1 MRSMRKQYEFEYNVF
16 YDNSPKEFKA
26 ACLEIEEKHPEAEK
40 QKLLVDVD
48 GSTIQI
54 YCISGK
60 EILVFDDYEVGA
72 VYVDSDYNLDDIF
85 ERQPRPRTWVETIQ
99 KLC

>member
-16 YDNSPKEFKA
+16 FDNSPKEFKA
-26 ACLEIEEKHPEAEK
+26 ACLRIEEKHPEAEK
-40 QKLLVDVD
+40 RKMLVDVD

-60 EILVFDDYEVGA
+60 EIFVFDDYEVGA
-72 VYVDSDYNLDDIF
+72 VYVESDYNLDDIF
-85 ERQPRPRTWVETIQ
+85 
-99 KLC
+99 K

>member
-48 GSTIQI
+48 GSMIQT
-54 YCISGK
+54 YTLGDK
-60 EILVFDDYEVGA
+60 EIDVYDDYEVGA
-72 VYVDSDYNLDDIF
+72 VYIKSEIELS
-85 ERQPRPRTWVETIQ
+85 
-99 KLC
+99 L

>member
-1 MRSMRKQYEFEYNVF
+1 MRSMRKRYEFEYNVF

-54 YCISGK
+54 YRISGK

-85 ERQPRPRTWVETIQ
+85 ERQPRPRPWVETIQ

>member
-1 MRSMRKQYEFEYNVF
+1 MRTQYEFEY
-16 YDNSPKEFKA
+16 YILPDNSPKEFKA
-26 ACLEIEEKHPEAEK
+26 ACLRIEEKHPEAEK

-85 ERQPRPRTWVETIQ
+85 KI
-99 KLC
+99 